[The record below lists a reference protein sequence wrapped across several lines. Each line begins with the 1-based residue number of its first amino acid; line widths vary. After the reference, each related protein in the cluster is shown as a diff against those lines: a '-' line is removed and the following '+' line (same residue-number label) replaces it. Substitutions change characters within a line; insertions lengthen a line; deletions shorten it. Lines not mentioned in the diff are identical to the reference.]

1 MQNLHRKQ
9 TAKDLGEAIISS
21 RPKNTHLGRN
31 GINTLEEEE
40 EKIQLPS
47 KSRLHPEVSFPPRQP
62 SISPGRTSSSKCAQL
77 CFLS

>member
-21 RPKNTHLGRN
+21 HPKNTHLGRN
-31 GINTLEEEE
+31 GINTLEEV

-47 KSRLHPEVSFPPRQP
+47 KSKLHPEVSFPPRQP
-62 SISPGRTSSSKCAQL
+62 SISPWRTSSTKCAQL